1 MRDLTLGGNSF
12 TGCIPTSLRDLLDT
26 YEKHAG
32 IGLPFC
38 DVADEPPTPTATFV
52 AIATPIPTSIPH
64 PTSTPVASGTPT
76 PTSTPV
82 APHIQYNQ
90 VLHRLA
96 AFERLVNAL
105 MAWLTTLENAFA
117 ALAPP
122 TATPVVAPT
131 MTPTATPGP
140 VATPTGV
147 ATAIAADCVKRIGS
161 DRSVSGRWTSAC
173 VIANSPDGQVYYSRF
188 YAFTLFDSADVV
200 ITLRSDDAAPCAYLL
215 EGVGRDGV
223 TVAEHGGEGVNVSAY
238 CCISC
243 AMRVVSSGLISC
255 KIS

>member
-1 MRDLTLGGNSF
+1 MRALTLGGNSF

-26 YEKHAG
+26 YEKRAG

-52 AIATPIPTSIPH
+52 ATATPLPTGTPH

-90 VLHRLA
+90 ALHRLA

-105 MAWLTTLENAFA
+105 MARLTTLENAFA
-117 ALAPP
+117 ALAEP

-140 VATPTGV
+140 VATLTGVV

-173 VIANSPDGQVYYSRF
+173 VTANSLDGRVYYSRF

-200 ITLRSDDAAPCAYLL
+200 ITLRSDDAAPYAYLL
-215 EGVGRDGV
+215 EGVGRD
-223 TVAEHGGEGVNVSAY
+223 
-238 CCISC
+238 
-243 AMRVVSSGLISC
+243 
-255 KIS
+255 